1 MQYFVTFPSGDQVP
15 VEVDHLPTGEIEVVV
30 DGKRLSADAVS
41 VGGSVVGATSM
52 RIDGRMVDLWM
63 EGKPPGVGVIARG
76 HRFYVEVE
84 SERQRA
90 LAAALGPRASA
101 AGDGTLLSPMPGRV
115 LKLLVAEGATVE
127 AGAALVVVEAMK
139 MENELCAAR
148 SGTVR
153 KIHVSPGQNVESGA
167 RLVEIE

>member
-1 MQYFVTFPSGDQVP
+1 MRYFVTFPSGSEVP
-15 VEVDHLPTGEIEVVV
+15 VEVDHLPTGELAVVV
-30 DGKRLSADAVS
+30 NGKRLSADAVT
-41 VGGSVVGATSM
+41 VGGTVGGALSM

-63 EGKPPGVGVIARG
+63 EGKPPSVGVIAHG

-90 LAAALGPRASA
+90 LAAALGPRH
-101 AGDGTLLSPMPGRV
+101 GGTGEGTLLSPMPGRV
-115 LKLLVAEGATVE
+115 LKLLVAEGDAVVV
-127 AGAALVVVEAMK
+127 GAALVVVEAMK

-148 SGTVR
+148 SGTVS
-153 KIHVSPGQNVESGA
+153 KIHVTAGQNVESGA